1 MEVSN
6 DTGSSPVLTTKSKDD
21 MWKTKKPRNSQQQI
35 IDFLQTVECA
45 TETQI
50 QQEVWSY
57 YRNQSKRPWLGGHS
71 SESNKKYA
79 DILRRALYSGK
90 IDRMKIQ
97 FHGKDNRKYWY
108 YFIPKQQ
115 NTL

>member
-1 MEVSN
+1 MINIYAMRSRKV
-6 DTGSSPVLTTKSKDD
+6 
-21 MWKTKKPRNSQQQI
+21 PRNSQQQI

-45 TETQI
+45 TEREI
-50 QQEVWSY
+50 QEDVWGY
-57 YRNQSKRPWLGGHS
+57 YRNQSKA
-71 SESNKKYA
+71 SNKKYA
-79 DILRRALYSGK
+79 DLLRRALYSGK

-115 NTL
+115 HTL